1 MITDQFSKQSIGIR
15 NVVIPVKRMYM
26 NRILLVEDDDLLGM
40 VLSDQLEMYGFK
52 VNLQKWPTKAVDD
65 LLEGEF
71 DLVLMDKLLKGVD
84 GTKVC
89 SDIRNTVGISET
101 PVLMMSGLDGAREL
115 CLAAGADGFIAK
127 PFEVE
132 TLLKGIES
140 AMGKKEGLT

>member
-1 MITDQFSKQSIGIR
+1 
-15 NVVIPVKRMYM
+15 M
-26 NRILLVEDDDLLGM
+26 NRILLVEDDELLGM
-40 VLSDQLEMYGFK
+40 VLSDQLEIYGFK
-52 VNLQKWPTKAVDD
+52 VNLQKWPSKAVDD

-71 DLVLMDKLLKGVD
+71 DLVLMDKLLKGID

-89 SDIRNTVGISET
+89 SDIRNTVGISDT

-140 AMGKKEGLT
+140 AIGKRTV